1 MTKVLFVCL
10 GNICRSPMAEG
21 LLQKRVQKTKQAAE
35 FLIDSAAT
43 SSYEI
48 GSAPHPGTQR
58 ILDEEAI
65 DTSDMIA
72 RQITPKDFETF
83 DWIIG
88 MDQEN
93 VRELQR
99 IAPEN
104 AQDKIKLFMSVVPG
118 KEMEDVPDPYFT
130 NNFEETFQLI
140 NEGLDHW
147 DFTSKA
153 NIK

>member
-65 DTSDMIA
+65 DTSNMIA
-72 RQITPKDFETF
+72 RQITPKYFETF

-147 DFTSKA
+147 NFTSKA